1 MMRALQQ
8 IMAVTLMSLRSI
20 PDRLGSSL
28 VVVIGMACAVGAL
41 VSILSMSAG
50 FLRTMENTG
59 NASRAIVL
67 SDGALG
73 EWGST
78 ISRETVTTITDMP
91 GVKGDPIFKRVV
103 SADYVGY
110 TVVIKK
116 SNGLDAY
123 VTIRGV
129 GRANAALRP
138 EIKLVSGRMFRPGQY
153 EIITGVAAQS
163 QFEGLKEGDRVSLP
177 EGEWLV
183 VGTFDS
189 NGSSTESELITDAA
203 TLMSSM
209 RTTAFKSFTVLLESP
224 DSLAQFKSAIT
235 SRPGPALQIERET
248 DYYADQSKAFTKF
261 LTTIAY
267 VVGGIMGLGAMFG
280 ALNTMYSAVSSRTR
294 EIATLR
300 ALGFGAAAVVTS
312 VMVEALVFCAA
323 GALIGIGVAAL
334 LFNGNEHA
342 MGGLVI
348 RLAVTPQLAFMGTV
362 FALALGLVGGL
373 FPGIRAARLPVAE
386 ALRAV

>member
-1 MMRALQQ
+1 MKQ
-8 IMAVTLMSLRSI
+8 IIAVTLMNLRTV

-28 VVVIGMACAVGAL
+28 VVVVGMACAVGAL

-50 FLRTMENTG
+50 FLRTMESTG
-59 NASRAIVL
+59 SPDRAIVL

-78 ISRETVTTITDMP
+78 LSRETVTTLSDMP
-91 GVKGDPIFKRVV
+91 GVQTDPKFKRVV
-103 SADYVGY
+103 SADYSGY
-110 TVVIKK
+110 TVVAKK
-116 SNGLDAY
+116 DDGLDAY
-123 VTIRGV
+123 VTVRGV
-129 GRANAALRP
+129 GPANAALRP

-163 QFEGLKEGDRVSLP
+163 QFAGLKEGDRVSLP

-183 VGTFDS
+183 VGTFES
-189 NGSSTESELITDAA
+189 GGSMTESELLADAA

-209 RTTAFKSFTVLLESP
+209 RTTAFKSFTVRLNSP
-224 DSLAQFKSAIT
+224 DALALFKRSVT

-248 DYYADQSKAFTKF
+248 DYFADQSRSFTKF
-261 LTTIAY
+261 LNTIAY

-280 ALNTMYSAVSSRTR
+280 ALNTMYSAVSSRQR

-300 ALGFGAAAVVTS
+300 ALGFGAGAVVTS
-312 VMVEALVFCAA
+312 VIVEALLFCAA
-323 GALIGIGVAAL
+323 GALVGIAVALA

-342 MGGLVI
+342 LGGMVI
-348 RLAVTPQLAFMGTV
+348 RLAVTPQLAVTGAG
-362 FALALGLVGGL
+362 FALVLGLVGGL
-373 FPGIRAARLPVAE
+373 LPGIRAARLPVAT